1 MVRSGHKGK
10 IMRISYWTGAL
21 ALTGMAATAHAT
33 NGMNMEAWG
42 AKSGGMGGAAFA
54 MDAGNSALMGNP
66 ATLGLK
72 PAGKSDL
79 GLGLTLLMPDVKA
92 SAGPVSVDSDGTAYW
107 MPTISYIRR
116 QGDLAYGVGMLAQ
129 GGMGTEYGVGSPL
142 FAMGFASDGSMQ
154 SMSGE
159 EIRSEV
165 GFGRIMFPLA
175 WNVRPDLILA
185 GQLDL
190 VWGGMDLQM
199 DMDGQSLV
207 GMMNAGL
214 VTGSLPLPSPATNR
228 YDYARFDF
236 SDNNPMTGQAKS
248 YGWGYKL
255 GGLWRVNEKLNLG
268 ATYHA
273 KTRMGDMTAN
283 GATMTA
289 SGDFGTIAM
298 PGKIKVLDFQWPEVF
313 GLGMAYDSGA
323 KWSMAAD
330 LKRIRWSDAMKDFTL
345 RFANAG
351 GDLTVTMPQNWKD
364 QTVLA
369 LGVQYKL
376 NPNVA
381 LRAGYNHAANPVPDA
396 TLNPLFPAI
405 IKTHYTLGLGYR
417 IDPAR
422 TLAGSVAYA
431 PEVNQTSSQGVTS
444 SHSQTTL
451 RVNYNYSF

>member
-1 MVRSGHKGK
+1 
-10 IMRISYWTGAL
+10 MRITHWTGAL

-42 AKSGGMGGAAFA
+42 DKSGGMGGAAFA
-54 MDAGNSALMGNP
+54 MDSGNSALMSNP

-92 SAGPVSVDSDGTAYW
+92 GAGPVSVESDGTAYW
-107 MPTISYIRR
+107 MPTVSYIRR
-116 QGDLAYGVGMLAQ
+116 QGDLAFGVGMLAQ

-142 FAMGFASDGSMQ
+142 FAFGPSSDGVMRP
-154 SMSGE
+154 MSGQE
-159 EIRSEV
+159 VRSEV
-165 GFGRIMFPLA
+165 GFGRVMFPLV
-175 WNVRPDLILA
+175 WNARPDLSVA
-185 GQLDL
+185 AQLDL
-190 VWGGMDLQM
+190 VWGSMDMQM
-199 DMDGQSLV
+199 DMDGQNLV
-207 GMMNAGL
+207 GMMNSGL
-214 VTGSLPLPSPATNR
+214 VTGSLPLPSPATSR

-236 SDNNPMTGQAKS
+236 SDNNPMTGKAKS

-255 GGLWRVNEKLNLG
+255 GGLWRVNEQLNLG

-273 KTRMGDMTAN
+273 KTRMGDMSAD
-283 GATMTA
+283 GATLTA
-289 SGDFGTIAM
+289 SGDFGTVPM
-298 PGKIKVLDFQWPEVF
+298 TGKLKVLDFQWPEIF

-323 KWSMAAD
+323 QWSMAAD
-330 LKRIRWSDAMKDFTL
+330 VKHIRWSDAMKDFRL

-351 GDLTVTMPQNWKD
+351 GDLNVTMPQNWKD

-376 NPNVA
+376 SPDVA
-381 LRAGYNHAANPVPDA
+381 LRAGYNRASNPVPAA

-405 IKTHYTLGLGYR
+405 VESHYTLGVGYR

-422 TLAGSVAYA
+422 TLAVSVALA
-431 PEVNQTSSQGVTS
+431 PEVSQTSAQGITS
-444 SHSQTTL
+444 SHGQTTL
-451 RVNYNYSF
+451 RVNYNHSF